1 MVRSTITIEFQ
12 KEGFAHRDGCEHR
25 RIFASTHGD
34 HTVKIVD
41 FATGKV
47 LRVRV
52 VMLRVMR
59 VDTGRTS
66 SYPVGRSFSPEES
79 RYHCEWLSGLCG
91 NGLELEE
98 ERDSRIHADHAKRYD
113 FLTGLAP
120 FVCTGVVCHC

>member
-41 FATGKV
+41 FATGKL

-52 VMLRVMR
+52 VMFRVTHP
-59 VDTGRTS
+59 DISRTS
-66 SYPVGRSFSPEES
+66 SHSMGRSVSSKES

-113 FLTGLAP
+113 FLAGLAP